1 MQSARFLTTKG
12 TKYHEGFL
20 ISDTKPACR
29 ARSVVRRSTNGSDI
43 LRLETS
49 HVATTVLTATKIVPD
64 ERQREA
70 IEHVHGPMLVIA
82 GAGTGKTTVL
92 TQRVAHLI
100 REGHARPDEILALT
114 YADNSAA
121 EMLGRVRNELEGG
134 SVESAES
141 AAHPPSI
148 DGLEACTFHAWCNGL
163 LQRRGCG
170 FGVMDDKDLW
180 VFLRR
185 RIRDLRLKHFVRA
198 ANVGQFLDSLLDFMR
213 RCQDELVGP
222 AEYLRYVQR
231 LERGEVPLP
240 RVAKAKKQADLQ
252 DAEILERCQEI
263 ARVFAAVEE
272 MLREKKLGTFGHMIT
287 RAHELLKNDPA
298 LLAEERGRTRFLLVD
313 EFQDANFAQAEILSL
328 LAGKEANVFAVGDPD
343 QAIYQ
348 FRGASSEAFTLFAR
362 NFPAARVVVLG
373 KNRRSLSPILG
384 CAFGIV
390 NDNPPVF
397 AKASS
402 STGGAIGYQ
411 RKPLES
417 LREDTKHVATDAFVR
432 PQSGT
437 AMAAPLVEIITW
449 RDKEVEAADLARR
462 IQKKR
467 KEHKAKGERCRWS
480 DFAVLYR
487 VHSHR
492 DELVHEFVERGI
504 PFSIEGLDVLDTPEV
519 RDVLACLTAAVSPD
533 DAASLFRVAALP
545 QFGIDAVELRA
556 GMKGVRRE
564 DLNLR
569 TVLGRLAGGAAV
581 LESVEK
587 AHFEV
592 EKDGVRAADAVRT
605 VIRHFELPR
614 SPLVMTFLNF
624 VEEWRKRPIADDGS
638 AAEFLEYLD
647 YFVQARGSIALPR
660 SSEDA
665 VQLLTAHAAKGLE
678 FQHVAIVRGSSV
690 SFPTAYHEP
699 LIAFPA
705 ELRRSLAN
713 AADAHAPDD
722 KALHEEEERR
732 LFYVAMTRAKDTL
745 AIYANQ
751 GQSKKDPKPTKFLR
765 EFMVRPELRKF
776 WTTRS
781 AAAVQDA
788 LFAEEEQRVALQQSK
803 VAEWLL
809 MDPAAN
815 FATGLSAS
823 AIEIY
828 EECPLRFK
836 LEREWNLPREVSAA
850 LHYGAAMHAVLR
862 TFYDAQRYQREVIDD
877 DLLEQFRA
885 QLASSGIADRYQY
898 DLYLRQGRE
907 QLRQFLECA
916 RRDPAPEVVE
926 TESRFEMHIG
936 TAGGEARVTGRVDR
950 IDSTGPNTVA
960 IVDYKTGKPKS
971 QEDADESLQLSLYA
985 LAARE
990 TLGKRA
996 DRLVFHN
1003 LENNT
1008 AMITERNDAQME
1020 EAKLR
1025 VGKVAAGV
1033 AEGKFVARPGYHCS
1047 YCPYRN
1053 LCPATEKMVATPQK
1067 KDTAR
1072 VH

>member
-1 MQSARFLTTKG
+1 M
-12 TKYHEGFL
+12 
-20 ISDTKPACR
+20 
-29 ARSVVRRSTNGSDI
+29 
-43 LRLETS
+43 
-49 HVATTVLTATKIVPD
+49 ATTVLTGTKIVPD
-64 ERQREA
+64 DRQREA
-70 IEHVHGPMLVIA
+70 IEHVDVPMLVIA

-114 YADNSAA
+114 YTDNSAA
-121 EMLGRVRNELEGG
+121 EMLSRVRNELEGG
-134 SVESAES
+134 SNTIN
-141 AAHPPSI
+141 I
-148 DGLEACTFHAWCNGL
+148 DGLQACTFHAWCNGL
-163 LQRRGCG
+163 LQRRGFG
-170 FGVMDDKDLW
+170 FGVLDDKDLW

-240 RVAKAKKQADLQ
+240 RVAKAKKQADLG

-287 RAHELLKNDPA
+287 RAYELLKNDPA
-298 LLAEERGRTRFLLVD
+298 LLEEERGRTRFLLVD
-313 EFQDANFAQAEILSL
+313 EFQDANFAQAEILSM
-328 LAGKEANVFAVGDPD
+328 LAGTEANVFAVGDPD

-397 AKASS
+397 AKASLQK
-402 STGGAIGYQ
+402 GCAISYQ
-411 RKPLES
+411 RTPLDS
-417 LREDTKHVATDAFVR
+417 LREEMAR
-432 PQSGT
+432 QSGT

-467 KEHKAKGERCRWS
+467 KKDEQKEKSRGERCRWS

-519 RDVLACLTAAVSPD
+519 RDVVACLTAAVSPN

-545 QFGIDAVELRA
+545 RFGIDAVELRA
-556 GMKGVRRE
+556 GMKAVRRQ
-564 DLNLR
+564 DLDLR

-581 LESVEK
+581 LESVDRVHI
-587 AHFEV
+587 AV
-592 EKDGVRAADAVRT
+592 EKDGVGAADAVRA

-614 SPLVMTFLNF
+614 SPLVSTFLNF
-624 VEEWRKRPIADDGS
+624 VEEWHKKAIAETGS

-647 YFVQARGSIALPR
+647 YFVEARGSIALPR
-660 SSEDA
+660 SGDDA

-678 FQHVAIVRGSSV
+678 FQHVAIIRGSSV
-690 SFPTAYHEP
+690 CFPTAYHEP

-705 ELRRSLAN
+705 ELRRSN
-713 AADAHAPDD
+713 ASASGVHAPDD

-765 EFMVRPELRKF
+765 EFMVRPEVRKF

-788 LFAEEEQRVALQQSK
+788 LFAEEEQRVRLPQSQ

-809 MDPAAN
+809 MDPAEN
-815 FATGLSAS
+815 FAAGLSAS
-823 AIEIY
+823 AVEIY

-850 LHYGAAMHAVLR
+850 LHYGKAMHDVLR
-862 TFYDAQRYQREVIDD
+862 TFYDAQRYERESNDE
-877 DLLEQFRA
+877 DLLEQFRFA
-885 QLASSGIADRYQY
+885 LASSGIADRYQY

-916 RRDPAPEVVE
+916 RGVVAPEVIE
-926 TESRFEMHIG
+926 TESRFEMKIG
-936 TAGGEARVTGRVDR
+936 GAKVTGRVDR
-950 IDSTGPNTVA
+950 IDCTGPETVA

-971 QEDADESLQLSLYA
+971 QDDADESLQLSLYA

-996 DRLVFHN
+996 DRLIFHN

-1008 AMITERNDAQME
+1008 PVVTTRNDAQLE
-1020 EAKLR
+1020 EAKMR
-1025 VGKVAAGV
+1025 VHKVADGIAQ
-1033 AEGKFVARPGYHCS
+1033 GKFAARPGYQCS

-1053 LCPATEKMVATPQK
+1053 LCPATEKVVAIAQK
-1067 KDTAR
+1067 KSASR
-1072 VH
+1072 VN